1 MNRSPRFADSVVIY
15 FNMNAGC
22 AGDGALLSDAQ
33 LAHLR
38 WYCEWTQERCRRVL
52 VALPA
57 SHRPDSK
64 RLLPKLSP
72 FSVFWCGEPAPK
84 DKLRANVIWLINGDR
99 LPMID
104 WPAASAAVRR
114 QAADVLVFGQ
124 PVHSPQGNYPESVV
138 TDGDG
143 QVLRFQRH
151 YFDSAKFADR
161 FNGRAAF
168 LAIRGEQAAAVID
181 HVCSRGWGMESV
193 GALTVRLQVRWS
205 SHPCL
210 LTGVLR
216 GDTSVAKNDGR
227 TAANHLDFA
236 AENRAFTAA
245 TIRELRPP
253 GGDSRETV
261 RAPSNGAMP
270 RGKSAALAAIED
282 FSSEPDH
289 EDASFA
295 AAKRVLDTT
304 AAALGLLLLSPLML
318 LIAALVKMTSP
329 GPVLFGHRRQG
340 LGGREFRCWKFRSMR
355 SDADQLQA
363 ELRAKNEVDGPQ
375 FKMSRD
381 PRITPLGSV
390 LRKTNLDELPQLINV
405 LRGEMS
411 LVGPRPSPDAE
422 NQYCPAWRKARLSVR
437 PGISGLW
444 QVFRNRDET
453 ASDFQEW
460 IYYDVEYARH
470 RCMGLDFFILL
481 CTPVAVVAPSWARRF
496 RLLLERRGICTHA
509 EEMSAPATAPLPEL
523 DVLSP
528 ALAGAAA
535 GGNGKHYDSATW
547 HSS

>member
-1 MNRSPRFADSVVIY
+1 MNRSPRIADSVVIY
-15 FNMNAGC
+15 FNMNAGRSC
-22 AGDGALLSDAQ
+22 DGALMSDAQ
-33 LAHLR
+33 LARLR

-52 VALPA
+52 VALSA
-57 SHRPDSK
+57 SHRPDSS

-84 DKLRANVIWLINGDR
+84 DALRANVIWLINGDR

-104 WPAASAAVRR
+104 WPAAAAGTRR
-114 QAADVLVFGQ
+114 QTADVLVFGQ
-124 PVHSPQGNYPESVV
+124 PLHSLHGNYPEAVL
-138 TDGDG
+138 TDADG

-161 FNGRAAF
+161 FSGRAAF

-193 GALTVRLQVRWS
+193 GALTVQLQVRWS
-205 SHPCL
+205 PHSCL
-210 LTGVLR
+210 LTGVMR

-227 TAANHLDFA
+227 TAANHREFP
-236 AENRAFTAA
+236 AENHC
-245 TIRELRPP
+245 ELRSSDA
-253 GGDSRETV
+253 DSHETA
-261 RAPSNGAMP
+261 RAPSNGSMP
-270 RGKSAALAAIED
+270 RGKSAALAVIED
-282 FSSEPDH
+282 FASEPDN

-295 AAKRVLDTT
+295 AAKRVLDFT

-318 LIAALVKMTSP
+318 LIAVLVKVTSP

-340 LGGREFRCWKFRSMR
+340 LGGQEFRCWKFRSMR

-381 PRITPLGSV
+381 PRITPLGAV

-444 QVFRNRDET
+444 QVFRNRDES

-470 RCMGLDFFILL
+470 RCIGLDFFILL

-496 RLLLERRGICTHA
+496 RLLLERRGICAHA

-535 GGNGKHYDSATW
+535 GGNGKHYDSTTW